1 MMMQQPFSMLHN
13 HILDNAA
20 FSAPVPHCNNLEKN
34 ILLFRFENK

>member
-1 MMMQQPFSMLHN
+1 MQQPLSTLRN

-20 FSAPVPHCNNLEKN
+20 FSAPVPHCTNLENN